1 MPAHAEAN
9 LKPEIA
15 HILSI
20 DVVGYSKLLINEQVD
35 LLKQLNQVVRETASA
50 RAAEASGKLIRL
62 PTGDGMV
69 LLFFESPEEPLRC
82 AVEISK
88 ALRNHP
94 EIRVRMGAHSGP
106 VNKVEDVNGQHNVAG
121 AGINT
126 AQRVLDCGDA
136 GHILLSKRLA
146 DDLAEY
152 GHWRPHLTDMGEC
165 TVKHGV
171 RLRLVNFVDGSVG
184 NSARP
189 EKLRSDTGSPVAS
202 LDQLRKSR
210 QRRVFFS
217 GLTARRS
224 RLGPFCRPL
233 G

>member
-35 LLKQLNQVVRETASA
+35 LLKQLNQVVRETASV
-50 RAAEASGKLIRL
+50 RAAEASGKLTRL

-82 AVEISK
+82 AVEISE

-106 VNKVEDVNGQHNVAG
+106 VNEVEDVNGQHNVAG

-136 GHILLSKRLA
+136 GHILLSKR
-146 DDLAEY
+146 
-152 GHWRPHLTDMGEC
+152 
-165 TVKHGV
+165 
-171 RLRLVNFVDGSVG
+171 
-184 NSARP
+184 
-189 EKLRSDTGSPVAS
+189 
-202 LDQLRKSR
+202 
-210 QRRVFFS
+210 
-217 GLTARRS
+217 
-224 RLGPFCRPL
+224 
-233 G
+233 